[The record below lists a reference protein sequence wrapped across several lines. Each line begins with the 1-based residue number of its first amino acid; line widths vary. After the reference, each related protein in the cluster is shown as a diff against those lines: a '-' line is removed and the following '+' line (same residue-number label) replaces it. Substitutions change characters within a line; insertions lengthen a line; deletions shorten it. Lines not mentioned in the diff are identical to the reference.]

1 MVTVLGRTFNPEALK
16 QPRGFMRLLQCF
28 FAMLA
33 FSCCAGFGSSLSF
46 KITCTDAGDN
56 SSTITE
62 TVKAD
67 YSYPFALDKIDPH
80 TLDIC
85 GIGESKVYFPGDF
98 GSDAKFFVF
107 IGVICWLHAILSLL
121 VYTFM
126 ADVYEEEQKNYPIYD
141 LVISGFFAFFWLAC
155 SSAWGHGLSGL
166 KSSGDPD
173 NWIFQ
178 SGDNALAPIC
188 AKNSAGS
195 FIDTNVQSCE
205 TLFAGNFAGGN
216 ISVVLGFLN
225 LFLWSANI
233 WFLYKETK
241 WFKPNTEILNEEQNA
256 SYGSID

>member
-107 IGVICWLHAILSLL
+107 IGVICWLYAILSLL

-126 ADVYEEEQKNYPIYD
+126 ADVYEEEQKKLSHLRSSD
-141 LVISGFFAFFWLAC
+141 FRLFCVFLAGVQLCLGARSQWFEVI
-155 SSAWGHGLSGL
+155 WG
-166 KSSGDPD
+166 P
-173 NWIFQ
+173 
-178 SGDNALAPIC
+178 
-188 AKNSAGS
+188 
-195 FIDTNVQSCE
+195 
-205 TLFAGNFAGGN
+205 
-216 ISVVLGFLN
+216 
-225 LFLWSANI
+225 
-233 WFLYKETK
+233 
-241 WFKPNTEILNEEQNA
+241 
-256 SYGSID
+256 